1 MVWHGK
7 HTTYENA
14 DAWRA
19 WGDGLW
25 MFMALFYP
33 QKKKDQTL
41 QAAAGSFACFAC
53 PKILQDLG
61 EPSGFTWKGRLLTK
75 HLQEISM
82 E

>member
-1 MVWHGK
+1 
-7 HTTYENA
+7 
-14 DAWRA
+14 
-19 WGDGLW
+19 
-25 MFMALFYP
+25 MALFYP

>member
-1 MVWHGK
+1 MKTLMPEGPEEMVYGCLWHCFT
-7 HTTYENA
+7 H
-14 DAWRA
+14 R
-19 WGDGLW
+19 
-25 MFMALFYP
+25 
-33 QKKKDQTL
+33 KKKDQTL

-61 EPSGFTWKGRLLTK
+61 EPSGFTWKGRLLTLLK